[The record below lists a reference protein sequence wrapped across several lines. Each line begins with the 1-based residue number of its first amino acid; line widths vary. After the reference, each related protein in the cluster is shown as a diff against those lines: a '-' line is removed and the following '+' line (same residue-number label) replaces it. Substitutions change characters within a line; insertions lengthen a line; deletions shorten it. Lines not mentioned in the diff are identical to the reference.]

1 MSTNRKILKVVS
13 IISLVL
19 DLLLVIFGV
28 LLFAGIS
35 LDPNG
40 AIDAAAQNPVAGFTS
55 NQTVG
60 MLLAAAVAAI
70 IFGLWDV
77 FVSIMGIRG
86 ANNPSKMGFVT
97 VIAGISLVIAIVGVV
112 ASIVSGSFNAGE
124 LVELI
129 IEIIF
134 FYICYK
140 VREEGKKLA

>member
-60 MLLAAAVAAI
+60 MLLAASVAAI
-70 IFGLWDV
+70 IFGLWDI

-97 VIAGISLVIAIVGVV
+97 VIAGISLAISVVGVIASVV
-112 ASIVSGSFNAGE
+112 AGSFSLSE
-124 LVELI
+124 LSGAALDA
-129 IEIIF
+129 IF
-134 FYICYK
+134 FYICYT
-140 VREEGKKLA
+140 VREEGKKA